1 MSVKKFLAPN
11 VAILIALSIF
21 WFAGVET
28 VVKNGDEDQ
37 KNIKKYAQTQQR
49 IIDNY
54 VDPVNLT
61 NLYKSSIRGL
71 VSGLQDSSINLEGTP
86 LDTTLTNLQVDGLG
100 ESIKLFERAYR
111 YLSNNFPG
119 ENMTEHTESALESMF
134 QSLDPH
140 SIYIEP
146 KTSDAIEDEFAG
158 KFQGVGIQFNVIQD
172 TITVVTAISGGPSDQ
187 LGIQS
192 GDRIIAIND
201 SSAIGFSNEDVRNT
215 LRGPK
220 GSKVDVTIKRPHV
233 KEPLEF
239 TITRDDIPLYTVDT
253 SYMLDQ
259 QTGYV
264 KINRFAATTHE
275 EFMDAMKGLNKKG
288 MDRVILDLRG
298 NPGGYLGQAIAISEE
313 FFPRGTKIVSTKS
326 RHSRFTSAY
335 FSRRDGKFK
344 DLPVIVLVNEGSA
357 SASEIVSGAIQD
369 HDRGLIVGQRTY
381 GKGLVQQQYELV
393 DSSKIRVT
401 ISKYYTPSG
410 RLIQKPYSK
419 KGGTEYAYEIYK
431 RSSNARTDVKE
442 FLSHVPDS
450 LRYSTDAGRRVY
462 GGGGIVP
469 DHIVQQDTSQSYAV
483 LNYMRRKG
491 LGLNYVRDYMD
502 KHGSSVR
509 KKWEDNYKGFRQNF
523 SWSEQDL
530 NAMFEMLKNNNM
542 VVSQS
547 DTLKK
552 PDFKSD
558 TLYIPKGHWEKV
570 SWMPAGAT
578 KAELALQIWGIKK
591 RYPILNDVFDNMLEK
606 TMGLW
611 DEVAQLKEFAAT
623 HTSGTDQGQKRID
636 L

>member
-11 VAILIALSIF
+11 VAILITLSIF

-28 VVKNGDEDQ
+28 VVQNGDEDQ

-54 VDPVNLT
+54 VDPIDLT
-61 NLYKSSIRGL
+61 SLYKSSIKGL
-71 VSGLQDSSINLEGTP
+71 VSGLKDSSINLANTP
-86 LDTTLTNLQVDGLG
+86 LDTTSADLKVDGLS
-100 ESIKLFERAYR
+100 ESIQLFERAYQ
-111 YLSNNFPG
+111 YLSNNFPD
-119 ENMTEHTESALESMF
+119 ENMTKHTENALESMF
-134 QSLDPH
+134 RSLDPH

-187 LGIQS
+187 LGILS

-201 SSAIGFSNEDVRNT
+201 SSAIGFSNEEVRNH

-233 KEPLEF
+233 KERLEF

-275 EFMDAMKGLNKKG
+275 EFMDAMKELNTKG
-288 MDRVILDLRG
+288 MNRVILDLRG

-326 RHSRFTSAY
+326 RHARFTSAY
-335 FSRRDGKFK
+335 YSRRDGKFK
-344 DLPVIVLVNEGSA
+344 DLPIIALVNEGSA

-410 RLIQKPYSK
+410 RLIQKPYSEN
-419 KGGTEYAYEIYK
+419 GGAEYAYEIYK
-431 RSSNARTDVKE
+431 RSSNAKSDVE
-442 FLSHVPDS
+442 DFLSHVPDS
-450 LRYSTDAGRRVY
+450 LRYSTDAGRSVY

-469 DHIVQQDTSQSYAV
+469 DHIVQEDTSHSAAV

-491 LGLNYVRDYMD
+491 IGFDFVRDYLD
-502 KHGSSVR
+502 DNGNAFRS
-509 KKWEDNYKGFRQNF
+509 KWENDYQRFRNEF
-523 SWSEQDL
+523 EWSEEDMQTVF
-530 NAMFEMLKNNNM
+530 NKLKENSL
-542 VVSQS
+542 VVSDS

-558 TLYIPKGHWEKV
+558 TLYIPKNHWEKV
-570 SWMPAGAT
+570 SWMSAGAM
-578 KAELALQIWGIKK
+578 KARLALQVWGLKK
-591 RYPILNDVFDNMLEK
+591 YYPVINDVFDNTLEK
-606 TMGLW
+606 SMELW
-611 DEVAQLKEFAAT
+611 DEVARLKEYAAT
-623 HTSGTDQGQKRID
+623 HTESSKQKIEF
-636 L
+636 